1 MRAPEGLSIRKI
13 VRHVYNSHNS
23 LFETVELEDVKR
35 DVTQYLASQSKNSS
49 SPIERTSERGV
60 YRLNPTEQT
69 NIQLMLDFKEE
80 EKKGEEE
87 TTPTSIDTSLDMFE
101 GMY

>member
-23 LFETVELEDVKR
+23 LFEAVELEDVKR
-35 DVTQYLASQSKNSS
+35 DVTQYLASHSKNSS

-69 NIQLMLDFKEE
+69 NIQLMFDFKEE
-80 EKKGEEE
+80 TIAEED